1 MHRIQAGTLKIA
13 QQQYTCVCWQA
24 QTSIHL
30 HFSHEKEKQNREEC
44 DYISELLKHT
54 RQQQKKKKKKCYHM
68 LKWKKK
74 WEMHGTWDKAIMD
87 MEKDDK

>member
-54 RQQQKKKKKKCYHM
+54 RQQQKKKKNM
-68 LKWKKK
+68 LSYAKVKE
-74 WEMHGTWDKAIMD
+74 EMRDAWDLR
-87 MEKDDK
+87 